1 MNEKIFREYD
11 IRGVAETDLND
22 SSVMQIS
29 LAFGTLA
36 IRQNVKK
43 IAIGRDC
50 RLSSTRIFDIF
61 SKGIRDLGIDI
72 IDLGIITTPIL
83 YYALFNLDIDGG
95 VMITA
100 SHNPPEYNGFKAAIG
115 KEVLSSDQIQ
125 ELKNIILANDFC
137 PVGKDGKLNK
147 NNIIDRY
154 TEDLI
159 NNINIRKKN

>member
-11 IRGVAETDLND
+11 IRGIAENDLND
-22 SSVMQIS
+22 HSVMQIS

-36 IRQNVKK
+36 LRQNVKK

-61 SKGIRDLGIDI
+61 TNGITSLGINV

-83 YYALFNLDIDGG
+83 YYSLFNLDIDGG

-115 KEVLSSDQIQ
+115 IDVLSSNQIQ
-125 ELKNIILANDFC
+125 ELKNIILLSLSN
-137 PVGKDGKLNK
+137 
-147 NNIIDRY
+147 
-154 TEDLI
+154 
-159 NNINIRKKN
+159 

>member
-11 IRGVAETDLND
+11 IRGIAENDLND
-22 SSVMQIS
+22 HSVMQIS

-36 IRQNVKK
+36 LRQNVKK

-50 RLSSTRIFDIF
+50 RPSSTRIYDIF
-61 SKGIRDLGIDI
+61 ANGIISLGIDV

-83 YYALFNLDIDGG
+83 YYSLFNLDIDGG

-115 KEVLSSDQIQ
+115 IEVLSSNQIQ
-125 ELKNIILANDFC
+125 ELKNIILANDFH
-137 PVGKDGKLNK
+137 PKDKDGKLTKNK
-147 NNIIDRY
+147 
-154 TEDLI
+154 
-159 NNINIRKKN
+159 